1 MRQGSS
7 IVCRCILYSKAR
19 HQARQSA
26 ADITCNSSLTEFAPT
41 WALFNVACC
50 RSIDND
56 TIQCYI
62 LSATPVIQQH
72 CADILAL
79 VQVVVVWDL
88 LTNQCTNCL
97 LYPAAGDR
105 RGCTNQWILSSLTL
119 GIFESTLLQF
129 YLTSESSGRTNK
141 LWLDDS
147 RVNCWACVFAI
158 FFSTILISIKASSSL
173 DFGVESTDSQRRH
186 WESKFSSCHAGRP
199 RVHPDYKAQKFPD
212 RPK

>member
-1 MRQGSS
+1 MWNTRNTVKLCWLLWCRLCLCELCWQINAL
-7 IVCRCILYSKAR
+7 IVCS
-19 HQARQSA
+19 
-26 ADITCNSSLTEFAPT
+26 
-41 WALFNVACC
+41 
-50 RSIDND
+50 
-56 TIQCYI
+56 
-62 LSATPVIQQH
+62 
-72 CADILAL
+72 
-79 VQVVVVWDL
+79 
-88 LTNQCTNCL
+88 
-97 LYPAAGDR
+97 
-105 RGCTNQWILSSLTL
+105 TNQWILSSLTF